1 MLKAILDIPQIT
13 IAEMHGV
20 ALGGG
25 LCIATACDFRVASS
39 DASAGYPE
47 INLGMNL
54 MWQSIGLCQR
64 LVGLSRAKRM
74 VILGERLDAL
84 TLEAWGLID
93 EVCEPGD
100 LKKRSMALAEC
111 YAAQPP
117 VAAQMIKQTLNQVA
131 GALDASILHMD
142 ADQNLLTATTDD
154 RRQAMLA
161 FLNKTSATFVG
172 D

>member
-1 MLKAILDIPQIT
+1 
-13 IAEMHGV
+13 
-20 ALGGG
+20 
-25 LCIATACDFRVASS
+25 
-39 DASAGYPE
+39 
-47 INLGMNL
+47 
-54 MWQSIGLCQR
+54 
-64 LVGLSRAKRM
+64 
-74 VILGERLDAL
+74 
-84 TLEAWGLID
+84 
-93 EVCEPGD
+93 
-100 LKKRSMALAEC
+100 
-111 YAAQPP
+111 